1 MIHTLNAFQLLLLW
15 IFAQESLLQGSFLW
29 PSRQGW
35 TPPWRLRDLCNSTHR
50 SDHNGNFTFL
60 CVISNLTITTTSLLP
75 TEADTVSA
83 FVSTISLESWHQ
95 ASPQYIFEEVRTKY
109 LSQTTLLNLH
119 KNGFCYYHTHLQMRK
134 PRLREQTFIPCP
146 RLHVEQMVDPGS
158 ELRPVWYWRSSISV
172 TVYPWSRDRRKGRGN
187 KARMSRSYLQ
197 KPSKVSRFAQ
207 LLKRMLTGLWGTSQ
221 LVGRGVSLQPPGQ
234 RYAS

>member
-1 MIHTLNAFQLLLLW
+1 MLSSCCFFGFLPKSHYFREAFSDLPDKAELLPGDS
-15 IFAQESLLQGSFLW
+15 Q
-29 PSRQGW
+29 R
-35 TPPWRLRDLCNSTHR
+35 LCNSTHR

-60 CVISNLTITTTSLLP
+60 CVISNLTITTISLLP

-119 KNGFCYYHTHLQMRK
+119 KNGFCYHHTHLQMRK

-158 ELRPVWYWRSSISV
+158 ELRPV
-172 TVYPWSRDRRKGRGN
+172 
-187 KARMSRSYLQ
+187 
-197 KPSKVSRFAQ
+197 
-207 LLKRMLTGLWGTSQ
+207 
-221 LVGRGVSLQPPGQ
+221 
-234 RYAS
+234 